1 MKIITSFIILLSF
14 CMILCSCTSERNQ
27 AKAIEGVWQ
36 SIGHGKI
43 LKIDSTRYQVFDME
57 SPSCSPIKFGSIK
70 EMDSISDLKEGI
82 LTIQHG
88 SETYN
93 YEKIDK
99 FPMSCTH
106 NKSNPHRKTPEENLK
121 PLLIASSK
129 LIFKCKSSASVWNT
143 PC

>member
-1 MKIITSFIILLSF
+1 MKIITFFLILFSFYVILLG
-14 CMILCSCTSERNQ
+14 CTSERNQ
-27 AKAIEGVWQ
+27 AKSIEGVWQ
-36 SIGHGKI
+36 SIDQGKI

-70 EMDSISDLKEGI
+70 EIDSISDLKQGI

-99 FPMSCTH
+99 FPLSCTH
-106 NKSNPHRKTPEENLK
+106 NKNNPHRKAPEENLK
-121 PLLIASSK
+121 PLLIASSN
-129 LIFKCKSSASVWNT
+129 L
-143 PC
+143 